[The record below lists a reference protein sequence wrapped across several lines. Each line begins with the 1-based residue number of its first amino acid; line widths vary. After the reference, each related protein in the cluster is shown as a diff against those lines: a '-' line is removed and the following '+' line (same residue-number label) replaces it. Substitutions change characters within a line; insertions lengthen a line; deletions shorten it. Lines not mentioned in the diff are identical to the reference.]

1 MEPTKEQLE
10 NAIKDIAV
18 MFERVRKDDLSFID
32 ADIVMVLTELG
43 YLDNHK
49 EDEEMLEYCVY
60 SE

>member
-18 MFERVRKDDLSFID
+18 MFERVRKDDLSFIE

-43 YLDNHK
+43 YLDTHK